1 MDGTLCSMLQSL
13 LTDVNQ
19 LQAHKDDLEAVNRF
33 SQISVQQI
41 SQMPFKCAQS
51 PALPPRVER
60 LAQLLRRDKRLWFD
74 QQMLRIRTPTS
85 GGSPTNQPARSD
97 AVPGATEIK
106 LRRENL
112 TEDSWNR
119 VSALNVSQ
127 MRSDWTFAFTG
138 ALDALCPCVASNL
151 HELGESKSGDDA
163 GGITREWFEIMT
175 GAVFN
180 EGVGLFKFT
189 ESHNLAYQINDFSGD
204 LNGQQHLVSGW
215 MDIASFV
222 V

>member
-1 MDGTLCSMLQSL
+1 MDGTLCWLPQSL

-41 SQMPFKCAQS
+41 SQMPFKCA
-51 PALPPRVER
+51 PPCAPPRAER
-60 LAQLLRRDKRLWFD
+60 LAQLLCRDKRLWFD

-127 MRSDWTFAFTG
+127 MRSDWTFAFQG
-138 ALDALCPCVASNL
+138 SLHASCPCVASNL
-151 HELGESKSGDDA
+151 HE
-163 GGITREWFEIMT
+163 
-175 GAVFN
+175 
-180 EGVGLFKFT
+180 
-189 ESHNLAYQINDFSGD
+189 
-204 LNGQQHLVSGW
+204 
-215 MDIASFV
+215 
-222 V
+222 